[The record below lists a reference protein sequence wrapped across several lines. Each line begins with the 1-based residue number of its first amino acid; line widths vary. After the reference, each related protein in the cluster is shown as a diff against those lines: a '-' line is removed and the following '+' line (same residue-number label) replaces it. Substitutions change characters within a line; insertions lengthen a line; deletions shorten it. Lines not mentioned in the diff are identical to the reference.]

1 MTKEQ
6 KFCLDDLEYNI
17 SKMLWNKIGNPS
29 IDECLLFAE
38 EWENNK
44 EATKAAVQYLINKG
58 IDFFVLSFECQEF
71 TTFLMSGEYIMSYH
85 IVIYMCD
92 ETLMV
97 LDPLFFH
104 EPITL
109 DEWYESFCER
119 LEGTATL
126 ALSDIITHNML
137 MENNSIASSVF
148 DWVKDNCI
156 SKPSF
161 ICTNDV
167 NHLGVSLEGDHMI
180 RNWDLFGS
188 MINCS
193 STKAC
198 EIYAPIY
205 SSYIRTLLYSL
216 TLDVDYSSKLK
227 AVRDGVTKQINTEV

>member
-71 TTFLMSGEYIMSYH
+71 TTFLMSGEYVMSYH

-109 DEWYESFCER
+109 D
-119 LEGTATL
+119 
-126 ALSDIITHNML
+126 
-137 MENNSIASSVF
+137 V
-148 DWVKDNCI
+148 
-156 SKPSF
+156 
-161 ICTNDV
+161 
-167 NHLGVSLEGDHMI
+167 
-180 RNWDLFGS
+180 
-188 MINCS
+188 
-193 STKAC
+193 
-198 EIYAPIY
+198 
-205 SSYIRTLLYSL
+205 
-216 TLDVDYSSKLK
+216 
-227 AVRDGVTKQINTEV
+227 